1 MDLPPQP
8 PPACGVAV
16 ARRPA
21 PLGPGL
27 LAPAA
32 PAASASAA
40 APSGPSEPAT
50 PAGPAP
56 DYRDRLSSTE
66 AGPPRMPLW
75 CVWVQPMT
83 TEPPPTPWEQR
94 WHRAV
99 EASLAR
105 WRQQLPIERVANPEA
120 AQVRLHRQRPPLRLE
135 RDGRRRASHGR
146 ALLQLQEVERQGVWR
161 LEPLVEVLISPDQ
174 REAAIQAT
182 ALHELGHAFG
192 LWGHSDQP
200 GDAMA
205 AVPGSM
211 PVLELSPRDLAS
223 LRWLYGQPSRFGQ
236 PLRLPAASEP
246 KRPGPAGN
254 QEAAQS
260 QRSGRKEG

>member
-1 MDLPPQP
+1 M
-8 PPACGVAV
+8 AA

-21 PLGPGL
+21 PLAAGL
-27 LAPAA
+27 LAPATPA
-32 PAASASAA
+32 PADPAHA
-40 APSGPSEPAT
+40 APAPSE
-50 PAGPAP
+50 PAP

-75 CVWVQPMT
+75 CVWVQPT
-83 TEPPPTPWEQR
+83 PSGREPTPWEQR
-94 WHRAV
+94 WQRAV

-105 WRQQLPIERVANPEA
+105 WRRQLPIERVADPEA
-120 AQVRLHRQRPPLRLE
+120 AQVRLRRQRPPLRLE
-135 RDGRRRASHGR
+135 SDGRRRASHGR

-205 AVPGSM
+205 AVPGSV

-236 PLRLPAASEP
+236 PLRPPAASEP

-254 QEAAQS
+254 QEAA
-260 QRSGRKEG
+260 R